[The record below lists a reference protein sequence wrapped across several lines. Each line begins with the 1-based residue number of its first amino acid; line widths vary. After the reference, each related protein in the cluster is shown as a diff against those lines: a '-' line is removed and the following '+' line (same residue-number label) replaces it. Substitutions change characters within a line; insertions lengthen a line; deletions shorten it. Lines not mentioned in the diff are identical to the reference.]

1 MSSKTEK
8 KKQLVLSKS
17 PVTRI
22 KCQYCALLPSMHQHF
37 YNMLSTRLPRE
48 RPLLET
54 MFPTFTNAKPLDIF
68 NETLGQLAKTK
79 QNVGI
84 FSSHVPGDW
93 AS

>member
-1 MSSKTEK
+1 
-8 KKQLVLSKS
+8 
-17 PVTRI
+17 
-22 KCQYCALLPSMHQHF
+22 MHQHF

-54 MFPTFTNAKPLDIF
+54 TFPTFTNAKPLDIF

-79 QNVGI
+79 QNVGMI
-84 FSSHVPGDW
+84 SSRVPGDW